1 MTSNEHDPDGRKRTL
16 TDVAYDAIKRD
27 ILRVALPPGQQ
38 FTESQ
43 LSAELGLG
51 KTPVRE
57 ALARLQRE
65 ELVEVMPRCGYR
77 VAPLTLK
84 DVQDIFALRILL
96 EGEAVRLACKGKFS
110 DEQLRRLEELCT
122 ITYDVDDPDAFTQA
136 ITDNTAFH
144 VTLAEGS
151 GNRRL
156 VSSLLQVMEH
166 MERVLH
172 ITIAATPGHEIDERE
187 HVDLLEAVLSG
198 DGERARAVV
207 QEQNRAWQERMIRLL
222 LSNEAV
228 LSANLACGSPAR
240 RRVPAGGNAGLREG

>member
-1 MTSNEHDPDGRKRTL
+1 MIWGEQHSEGRKQTL
-16 TDVAYDAIKRD
+16 TDLAYDAIKRG
-27 ILRVALPPGQQ
+27 ILCVALPPGQP
-38 FTESQ
+38 FTEAQ
-43 LSAELGLG
+43 LSAELGLS

-84 DVQDIFALRILL
+84 DVRDLFALRILL
-96 EGEAVRLACKGKFS
+96 EGEAVRLACTRQIG
-110 DEQLRRLEELCT
+110 EENLRRLETLCT
-122 ITYDVDDPDAFTQA
+122 ITYDVDNAEAFTQA
-136 ITDNTAFH
+136 IVDNTEFH

-156 VSSLLQVMEH
+156 VSLLLQVMEQ

-172 ITIAATPGHEIDERE
+172 ITIAATPTYEIDERE
-187 HVDLLEAVLSG
+187 HIDLLRTVMSG
-198 DGERARAVV
+198 DAERAQALV
-207 QEQNRAWQERMIRLL
+207 EAQNRSWQDRMINLL

-228 LSANLACGSPAR
+228 LSANLGGGRLARPRLLTRGTERTGS
-240 RRVPAGGNAGLREG
+240 